1 MVPYFSILLVG
12 GGLFLEAR
20 CPISQLTLAC
30 LCHLFNRLS
39 LSEWHHKQFD
49 QCNFLLLQTLHTI
62 AILQVFRCLPWPL
75 SVFWEY
81 EAKFCCFSVYS
92 VSNSA
97 VSCVCGLE
105 FSRFELCVNFLV
117 QFSCWQNS
125 GWTLSFLQYALSGHF
140 FIQVCCIL
148 CAVCA
153 ILCQYVQFSVCTY
166 KFVCSG
172 YNLVNRTC
180 NLVDSMY
187 NLVYGTC
194 I

>member
-39 LSEWHHKQFD
+39 LSEWDHKQFD

-62 AILQVFRCLPWPL
+62 AILQVFRFLPLPL

-81 EAKFCCFSVYS
+81 EIPSFA
-92 VSNSA
+92 A
-97 VSCVCGLE
+97 
-105 FSRFELCVNFLV
+105 FL
-117 QFSCWQNS
+117 
-125 GWTLSFLQYALSGHF
+125 
-140 FIQVCCIL
+140 CIL
-148 CAVCA
+148 CPIPRPALSVGWNVPGLNFGWTFGAVQLLAEFWVNSIFSA
-153 ILCQYVQFSVCTY
+153 ICTERTFFWSKFVVFCVQYVQICVST
-166 KFVCSG
+166 
-172 YNLVNRTC
+172 
-180 NLVDSMY
+180 Y
-187 NLVYGTC
+187 NLVYVHTSLYAVGT